1 MATFAK
7 VGKRYQFIARKVIK
21 QSLSVKIKH
30 KKDKKGHME
39 ATKLKETGY
48 HCNNIKY

>member
-21 QSLSVKIKH
+21 QTSSVKTKH
-30 KKDKKGHME
+30 KKDKKGHMD
-39 ATKLKETGY
+39 ATKLKETGS